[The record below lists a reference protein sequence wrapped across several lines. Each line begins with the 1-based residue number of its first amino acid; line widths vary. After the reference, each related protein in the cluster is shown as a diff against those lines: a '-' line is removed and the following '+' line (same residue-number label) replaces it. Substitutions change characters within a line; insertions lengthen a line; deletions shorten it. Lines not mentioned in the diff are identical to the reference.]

1 MSVISCEILLNV
13 LIIVKNNK
21 NITKTPANA
30 GVFVWCGRGCVSYE
44 MLHIVLNIRCFYC
57 VYFKLLTESVGF
69 NIFVKKQERK
79 MTHII
84 AFANQKGGV
93 GKTTTAINI
102 GASLAAIKKRVLLID
117 LDQQGN
123 AGTGLGFER
132 ASHRQSVYGVI
143 MGTANIA
150 DNILTTAVKGLHLL
164 PSSQALAGADIDLLD
179 MENREFRLRDALQ
192 PILPYYDYVLLDC
205 PPALGFLT
213 INALTAADSVLIPLQ
228 CEFFALEGV
237 QQLTDTISVVKE
249 KWNSNLEV
257 LGVLLT
263 MYERRYN
270 VTRAV
275 DDDVRAAFGDKV
287 FKTVVPRNV
296 RVSEAPSHGMPAL
309 FYDFNSSGA
318 QAYLRVA
325 TEVVQRTEGGYDGE

>member
-1 MSVISCEILLNV
+1 MG
-13 LIIVKNNK
+13 K
-21 NITKTPANA
+21 
-30 GVFVWCGRGCVSYE
+30 G
-44 MLHIVLNIRCFYC
+44 
-57 VYFKLLTESVGF
+57 
-69 NIFVKKQERK
+69 K
-79 MTHII
+79 MAQII

-102 GASLAAIKKRVLLID
+102 AASLAAVKKRVLLID

-123 AGTGLGFER
+123 AGTGLGFRR
-132 ASHRQSVYGVI
+132 ADHRQSVYGVI
-143 MGTANIA
+143 MGTANVA

-179 MENREFRLRDALQ
+179 MPDREYRLRDALQ
-192 PILPYYDYVLLDC
+192 PVMDYYDYILVDC
-205 PPALGFLT
+205 PPALGYLT
-213 INALTAADSVLIPLQ
+213 INALAAADSVIVPLQ

-249 KWNSNLEV
+249 RWNPRLEI

-263 MYERRYN
+263 MYDRRYG

-275 DDDVRAAFGDKV
+275 DDDVRATFGDIV

-296 RVSEAPSHGMPAL
+296 RVSEAPSHGLPAM
-309 FYDFNSSGA
+309 FYDFNSTGA
-318 QAYLRVA
+318 QAYRCVA
-325 TEVVQRTEGGYDGE
+325 TEVVQRTKGEIDVE

>member
-1 MSVISCEILLNV
+1 MIFVACIISHEI
-13 LIIVKNNK
+13 I
-21 NITKTPANA
+21 
-30 GVFVWCGRGCVSYE
+30 C
-44 MLHIVLNIRCFYC
+44 IVLFLGGFYC
-57 VYFKLLTESVGF
+57 FIFNFLTESVGF
-69 NIFVKKQERK
+69 YIVKDDKSTWK
-79 MTHII
+79 GNMTHII

-102 GASLAAIKKRVLLID
+102 GASLAAIKKRVLLVD

-143 MGTANIA
+143 MGTANVA
-150 DNILTTAVKGLHLL
+150 DNILSTAVPGLHLL

-179 MENREFRLRDALQ
+179 MPNREYRLRDALQ
-192 PILPYYDYVLLDC
+192 PVLDYYDYILLDC
-205 PPALGFLT
+205 PPALGYLT
-213 INALTAADSVLIPLQ
+213 INALTAADSVIVPLQ

-237 QQLTDTISVVKE
+237 QQLTDTISIVRD
-249 KWNSNLEV
+249 KWNPGLEI

-263 MYERRYN
+263 MYDKRYG

-275 DDDVRAAFGDKV
+275 DDDVRATFGDTV

-296 RVSEAPSHGMPAL
+296 RVSEAPSHGKPAL
-309 FYDFNSSGA
+309 FYDFNSTGA

-325 TEVVQRTEGGYDGE
+325 TEVVQRTTGGTDGE

>member
-1 MSVISCEILLNV
+1 M
-13 LIIVKNNK
+13 VK
-21 NITKTPANA
+21 
-30 GVFVWCGRGCVSYE
+30 
-44 MLHIVLNIRCFYC
+44 
-57 VYFKLLTESVGF
+57 
-69 NIFVKKQERK
+69 
-79 MTHII
+79 II

-117 LDQQGN
+117 LDPQGN
-123 AGTGLGFER
+123 AGTGLGFVR
-132 ASHRQSVYGVI
+132 ASHKQSIYGVI
-143 MGTANIA
+143 MGTANIT
-150 DNILTTAVKGLHLL
+150 DNILTTAVPNMHIL

-192 PILPYYDYVLLDC
+192 QIAEHYDYILLDC
-205 PPALGFLT
+205 PPALGYLT
-213 INALTAADSVLIPLQ
+213 INALTAADSVIIPLQ

-237 QQLTDTISVVKE
+237 QQLTDTIAIVKE
-249 KWNSNLEV
+249 KWNPKLDI

-275 DDDVRAAFGDKV
+275 DDDVRNVFGNKV
-287 FKTVVPRNV
+287 FTTVVPRNV
-296 RVSEAPSHGMPAL
+296 RVSEAPSHGKPAL
-309 FYDFNSSGA
+309 FYDFNSTGA

-325 TEVVQRTEGGYDGE
+325 TEVVNRTEGDTNGK